1 MVVGEETDEEG
12 RARPRAPAREAAS
25 KRADDGSKQRGAA
38 WQARPPL
45 NT

>member
-25 KRADDGSKQRGAA
+25 KRADGSKQRRSLASQAA
-38 WQARPPL
+38 S
-45 NT
+45 